1 MPVLTINPLYDHQFV
16 HGNLEIWQDSVNSSN
31 SKAVLDFHSVPRNDG
46 EEVNYDARLIAQH
59 DTGQLQIQ
67 FDANLTGG
75 VLIQKGGLTIN
86 AGGATITGNST
97 VTGNLTIASGKLITP
112 NNTLNTMG
120 DDVEIGD
127 GNVGGC
133 LVVHGLNAA
142 SGISFKPY
150 SGSTSQA
157 ITVNGSGTMT
167 ITNGSLLVN
176 GGSILASAG
185 SIHAG
190 TNGNT
195 AAERQVEVASGA
207 GRLYMYSQAATTAG
221 RGLYCF
227 NHAGS
232 ASSLLSVGQDNNLV
246 LQSANRAGTY
256 GRNIRIENSGG
267 TALSSN
273 YILVRRG

>member
-16 HGNLEIWQDSVNSSN
+16 HGNLEIWQDSINSSN

-67 FDANLTGG
+67 FNADLTGG

-86 AGGATITGNST
+86 AGGAAITGNST

-133 LVVHGLNAA
+133 LVIHGLNAA
-142 SGISFKPY
+142 TGISFKPY
-150 SGSTSQA
+150 SGSTVQNL
-157 ITVNGSGTMT
+157 TTNGSGTMT
-167 ITNGSLLVN
+167 LNTGNFQV
-176 GGSILASAG
+176 SAG
-185 SIHAG
+185 TIYAG
-190 TNGNT
+190 THGNT
-195 AAERQVEVASGA
+195 AAERQISVRSGS
-207 GRLYMYSQAATTAG
+207 GTLYMYSQASATGG
-221 RGLYCF
+221 RGLYGS
-227 NHAGS
+227 NNAGT
-232 ASSLLSVGQDNNLV
+232 ASGYISIDQSNNLS
-246 LQSANRAGTY
+246 LQSANRAGTF